1 MTTTSRT
8 ATTRARGMAGTTGED
23 RTGGM
28 DTGTT
33 HTGSNN
39 SITMTAMTR
48 KDIRTM
54 TICGD
59 HFSLLT
65 RKLLLQQYHA
75 HHRGTETKT
84 GEQRPLFT

>member
-8 ATTRARGMAGTTGED
+8 ATTRARGMAGTTDGD

-28 DTGTT
+28 GTGTT

-59 HFSLLT
+59 HFLCLRENRCYNNIT
-65 RKLLLQQYHA
+65 RT
-75 HHRGTETKT
+75 TEAPK
-84 GEQRPLFT
+84 